1 MVIYARNHHS
11 KHVQTA
17 MNHLQQ
23 HRDELAFARQQYQN
37 RDKYFAN
44 LSLASIQHDKNID
57 SSFIDSI
64 GSIVST
70 VGTGWLFK
78 TLGI

>member
-1 MVIYARNHHS
+1 MRNLFNISEFAYANL
-11 KHVQTA
+11 
-17 MNHLQQ
+17 LQQ